1 MNITTQ
7 RNRKHAPTTF
17 GALIRELMPTAIHD
31 KAAYSNAMEM
41 IRRLAVVPALNAD
54 QARYL
59 DTLCVLV
66 AAYEKQ
72 HRTVGKVR
80 LKPLEVLREFVAE
93 HRMKVRELGAILGVS
108 ESAASMILKGDR
120 ALTLDHVRK
129 LAERF
134 KVSAALFVG
143 STDNPFGESA
153 PGS

>member
-1 MNITTQ
+1 MSTTT
-7 RNRKHAPTTF
+7 RRSVTAAPTTF
-17 GALIRELMPTAIHD
+17 DALIGALMPTAIHD
-31 KAAYSNAMEM
+31 RAAYGNALEM

-72 HRTVGKVR
+72 HRTIGKAK
-80 LKPLEVLREFVAE
+80 LKPLEVLNEFVAE
-93 HRMKVRELGAILGVS
+93 HGLKVRELGAILGVS

-143 STDNPFGESA
+143 
-153 PGS
+153 

>member
-1 MNITTQ
+1 MSITTKHS
-7 RNRKHAPTTF
+7 RKAAPTKTVPTTF
-17 GALIRELMPTAIHD
+17 DALIRECMPTAIHD
-31 KAAYSNAMEM
+31 KAAYDNALEM
-41 IRRLAVVPALNAD
+41 VRRLAVVAALNAD

-59 DTLCVLV
+59 DTLCVLT

-72 HRTVGKVR
+72 HRTVGKAK

-93 HRMKVRELGAILGVS
+93 HGMKVRELGAILGVS

-134 KVSAALFVG
+134 KVSTALFVG
-143 STDNPFGESA
+143 
-153 PGS
+153 